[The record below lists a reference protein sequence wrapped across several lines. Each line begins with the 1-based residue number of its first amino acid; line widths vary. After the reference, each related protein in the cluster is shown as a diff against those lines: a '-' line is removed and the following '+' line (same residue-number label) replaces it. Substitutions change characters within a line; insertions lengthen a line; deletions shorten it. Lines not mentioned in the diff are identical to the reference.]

1 MVLEL
6 GCPQKVGELYS
17 IIEEGKEEN
26 VYQYNIC
33 YLNFPNTRK

>member
-6 GCPQKVGELYS
+6 ECPQKLEELCL
-17 IIEEGKEEN
+17 IIEEGKEES

-33 YLNFPNTRK
+33 YLNFPNTRE